1 MYTTE
6 AAVLAAIDE
15 VADITLESSI
25 DVYASLLNEYEKTA
39 VILEE
44 YNGNN
49 IEGYTFFQEGAIG
62 DEVKKMGEGQ
72 NAFVRI
78 LTLIPRLIVAIFR
91 VVKSKLSK
99 SVEKGKDEISDFAK
113 TIKKIPKETKKKL
126 FSGNK
131 STAAE
136 IASIVGAFAVAGT
149 MSVAG
154 VKLTIDNIK
163 HIKASKKTLSVI
175 NGLTKEDILEQKDV
189 STTELIKFIKSN
201 YKYID
206 AGEAITNSEGINV
219 EVVDGHIKISNDA
232 GSITSGAFLFRMNPH
247 DKLALY
253 NQKLGAYIVTIKQS
267 SAEEAEEAKKR
278 EEDYKKSVEKAY
290 EAKER
295 NDKIK
300 AAKENVDA
308 KKAAAKAVEG
318 GSVPESA
325 KKLTNALNSIA
336 EFNKKYSEEGK
347 KHLMIIDYDEATDS
361 VKITESVSKT
371 TDLLLD
377 YLNDLES
384 VMNGT
389 GSVKKLNVKHNA
401 SFNEINVMTT
411 ASPEACSVAVR
422 KAYEKMVANEQRL
435 TTLLDKAKANAK
447 DQKVKDIVNETSKDK
462 RKPDTAGDKNKA
474 AVELATKISVRIT
487 TLHSLFQQAVTYWD
501 RVVDVIHWVNA
512 CYSVEGHK
520 EDDYKAKVEHP
531 DGRDDKKEEKK
542 PEAPK
547 KEENPEEEKK
557 EEPKEEEKK

>member
-62 DEVKKMGEGQ
+62 DEVKKMGKDQ

-99 SVEKGKDEISDFAK
+99 SVEKGKDEASNFAK
-113 TIKKIPKETKKKL
+113 TIKKLPKDAKKKL
-126 FSGNK
+126 FGGHKFDSK
-131 STAAE
+131 E
-136 IASIVGAFAVAGT
+136 VAVILGLAT
-149 MSVAG
+149 VAG
-154 VKLTIDNIK
+154 VG
-163 HIKASKKTLSVI
+163 AV
-175 NGLTKEDILEQKDV
+175 E
-189 STTELIKFIKSN
+189 
-201 YKYID
+201 
-206 AGEAITNSEGINV
+206 AGRAIS
-219 EVVDGHIKISNDA
+219 GHIKKTKENVLKEEKISEEALINFIKNNHKYMDESSTFRDSKSVDVKIDDNGDIVVTA
-232 GSITSGAFLFRMNPH
+232 DEGLRIGSKAIGFRMKPH
-247 DKLALY
+247 DKVVRIDKGKCYLWTMKDSTY
-253 NQKLGAYIVTIKQS
+253 DEDQIIRKQQ
-267 SAEEAEEAKKR
+267 
-278 EEDYKKSVEKAY
+278 EDHRKSVEKAS

-308 KKAAAKAVEG
+308 KKEAAKAVEG
-318 GSVPESA
+318 GSVPESV

-462 RKPDTAGDKNKA
+462 RKPDPAEVKNKA
-474 AVELATKISVRIT
+474 AAELATKISYRIT
-487 TLHSLFQQAVTYWD
+487 TLHTLFQQSVTYWD

-512 CYSVEGHK
+512 CYSVEGQK
-520 EDDYKAKVEHP
+520 DDDYKAKVEHP

-542 PEAPK
+542 TEAPK
-547 KEENPEEEKK
+547 KEEKPKEEKK
-557 EEPKEEEKK
+557 DEPKEEEKK

>member
-62 DEVKKMGEGQ
+62 DEVKKMGKDQ

-126 FSGNK
+126 FDGHKFDSK
-131 STAAE
+131 E
-136 IASIVGAFAVAGT
+136 VAVMLGLAT
-149 MSVAG
+149 VAG
-154 VKLTIDNIK
+154 VGAKLTIDNIK
-163 HIKASKKTLSVI
+163 HIKATKKTLSVI

-189 STTELIKFIKSN
+189 STIELIKFIKSN
-201 YKYID
+201 YKCID
-206 AGEAITNSEGINV
+206 AGEAFTNSEGINV

-253 NQKLGAYIVTIKQS
+253 NQKFGAYIVTIKQS

-300 AAKENVDA
+300 AAKENVDS

-389 GSVKKLNVKHNA
+389 GSVKKLNVKHNE

-512 CYSVEGHK
+512 CYNVEGQK
-520 EDDYKAKVEHP
+520 DADYKAKVEHP
-531 DGRDDKKEEKK
+531 DGRDDKQEEKK
-542 PEAPK
+542 TEAPK
-547 KEENPEEEKK
+547 KEEKPEEEKN

>member
-62 DEVKKMGEGQ
+62 DEVKKMGKDQ

-99 SVEKGKDEISDFAK
+99 SVEKGKDEISDFTK

-126 FSGNK
+126 FDGHKFDSK
-131 STAAE
+131 E
-136 IASIVGAFAVAGT
+136 VAVMLGLAT
-149 MSVAG
+149 VAG
-154 VKLTIDNIK
+154 VGAVEAGRAISS
-163 HIKASKKTLSVI
+163 HINK
-175 NGLTKEDILEQKDV
+175 TKENVLKEEKISEDA
-189 STTELIKFIKSN
+189 LINFIKN
-201 YKYID
+201 NHKYMDESSTFRDSKSVDVKID
-206 AGEAITNSEGINV
+206 DNGDIVVTADEGLRVGSKAIG
-219 EVVDGHIKISNDA
+219 
-232 GSITSGAFLFRMNPH
+232 FRMKPH
-247 DKLALY
+247 DKVVRIDKGKCYLWTMKDSTY
-253 NQKLGAYIVTIKQS
+253 DEDQIIRKQQ
-267 SAEEAEEAKKR
+267 
-278 EEDYKKSVEKAY
+278 EDHRKSVEKAY
-290 EAKER
+290 ETKER

-300 AAKENVDA
+300 AAKENVDT

-547 KEENPEEEKK
+547 KEEKPEEEKK

>member
-62 DEVKKMGEGQ
+62 DEVKKMGKDQ

-99 SVEKGKDEISDFAK
+99 SVEKGKDEISDFTK

-126 FSGNK
+126 FDGHKFDSK
-131 STAAE
+131 E
-136 IASIVGAFAVAGT
+136 VAVMLGLAT
-149 MSVAG
+149 VAG
-154 VKLTIDNIK
+154 VGAKLTIDNIK
-163 HIKASKKTLSVI
+163 HIKATKKTLSVI

-189 STTELIKFIKSN
+189 STIELIKFIKSN
-201 YKYID
+201 YKCID
-206 AGEAITNSEGINV
+206 AGEAFTNSEGINV

-253 NQKLGAYIVTIKQS
+253 NQKFGAYIVTIKQS

-300 AAKENVDA
+300 AAKENVDS

-389 GSVKKLNVKHNA
+389 GSVKKLNVKHNE

-547 KEENPEEEKK
+547 KEENPKEEKK

>member
-62 DEVKKMGEGQ
+62 DEVKKMGKDQ

-99 SVEKGKDEISDFAK
+99 SVEKGKDEISDFTK

-126 FSGNK
+126 FGGNK
-131 STAAE
+131 LTPIE
-136 IASIVGAFAVAGT
+136 IGVLAFAGVEASAGAALAIH
-149 MSVAG
+149 AG
-154 VKLTIDNIK
+154 VKTIK
-163 HIKASKKTLSVI
+163 HVKAEKENILDGKEI
-175 NGLTKEDILEQKDV
+175 TKEEMIN
-189 STTELIKFIKSN
+189 FIKNN
-201 YKYID
+201 YKYLD
-206 AGEAITNSEGINV
+206 AGTVFTDASSIEVEIDDGDIVIKTN
-219 EVVDGHIKISNDA
+219 DGHK
-232 GSITSGAFLFRMNPH
+232 TGAKAHGFRMTPH
-247 DKLALY
+247 DKVVGIDKKGKFYLNTL
-253 NQKLGAYIVTIKQS
+253 KS
-267 SAEEAEEAKKR
+267 STYEEAQKARKR
-278 EEDYKKSVEKAY
+278 EEDYKKSVEKAH
-290 EAKER
+290 ETKER

-300 AAKENVDA
+300 AAKENVDS

-389 GSVKKLNVKHNA
+389 GSVKKLNVKHNE

-447 DQKVKDIVNETSKDK
+447 DQKVKDIVDETSKDK
-462 RKPDTAGDKNKA
+462 RKPNPAGDKNKA

-542 PEAPK
+542 TEAPE
-547 KEENPEEEKK
+547 KEEKPEEEKK

>member
-99 SVEKGKDEISDFAK
+99 SVEKGKDEISDFTK

-126 FSGNK
+126 FDGHKFDSK
-131 STAAE
+131 E
-136 IASIVGAFAVAGT
+136 VAVMLGLAT
-149 MSVAG
+149 VAG
-154 VKLTIDNIK
+154 VGAKLTIDNIK
-163 HIKASKKTLSVI
+163 HIKATKKTLSVI

-189 STTELIKFIKSN
+189 STIELIKFIKSN
-201 YKYID
+201 YKCID
-206 AGEAITNSEGINV
+206 AGEAFTNSEGINV

-253 NQKLGAYIVTIKQS
+253 NQKFGAYIVTIKQS
-267 SAEEAEEAKKR
+267 SAEEAQQARKR
-278 EEDYKKSVEKAY
+278 EEDHKKSVEKAH
-290 EAKER
+290 ETKER

-318 GSVPESA
+318 ESVPESA

-389 GSVKKLNVKHNA
+389 GSVKKLNVKHNV

-447 DQKVKDIVNETSKDK
+447 DQKVKDIVDETSKDK
-462 RKPDTAGDKNKA
+462 RKPNPAGDKNKA

-501 RVVDVIHWVNA
+501 RIVDVIHWVNA
-512 CYSVEGHK
+512 CYSVEGQK
-520 EDDYKAKVEHP
+520 ADDYKAKVEHP

-542 PEAPK
+542 TEAPK
-547 KEENPEEEKK
+547 KEEKPKEENK

>member
-62 DEVKKMGEGQ
+62 DEVKKMGKDQ

-126 FSGNK
+126 FDGHKFDSK
-131 STAAE
+131 E
-136 IASIVGAFAVAGT
+136 VAVMLGLAT
-149 MSVAG
+149 VAG
-154 VKLTIDNIK
+154 VGAKLTIDNIK
-163 HIKASKKTLSVI
+163 HIKATKKTLSVI

-189 STTELIKFIKSN
+189 STIELIKFIKSN
-201 YKYID
+201 YKCID
-206 AGEAITNSEGINV
+206 AGEAFTNSEGINV

-253 NQKLGAYIVTIKQS
+253 NQKFGAYIVTIKQS

-300 AAKENVDA
+300 AAKENVDT

-547 KEENPEEEKK
+547 KEEKPEEEKK

>member
-62 DEVKKMGEGQ
+62 DEVKKMGKDQ

-113 TIKKIPKETKKKL
+113 TIKKIPKEAKKKL
-126 FSGNK
+126 FDGHKFDSK
-131 STAAE
+131 E
-136 IASIVGAFAVAGT
+136 VAVMLGLAT
-149 MSVAG
+149 VAG
-154 VKLTIDNIK
+154 VGAKLTIDNIK
-163 HIKASKKTLSVI
+163 HIKATKKTLSVI

-189 STTELIKFIKSN
+189 STIELIKFIKSN
-201 YKYID
+201 YKCID
-206 AGEAITNSEGINV
+206 AGEAFTNSEGINV

-253 NQKLGAYIVTIKQS
+253 NQKFGAYIVTIKQS

-300 AAKENVDA
+300 AAKENVDS

-389 GSVKKLNVKHNA
+389 GSVKKLNVKHNE

-547 KEENPEEEKK
+547 KEENPKEEKK

>member
-62 DEVKKMGEGQ
+62 DEVKKMGKDQ

-113 TIKKIPKETKKKL
+113 TIKKIPKEAKKKL
-126 FSGNK
+126 FDGHKFDSK
-131 STAAE
+131 E
-136 IASIVGAFAVAGT
+136 VAVMLGLAT
-149 MSVAG
+149 VAG
-154 VKLTIDNIK
+154 VGAKLTIDNIT
-163 HIKASKKTLSVI
+163 HIKATKKTLSVI

-189 STTELIKFIKSN
+189 STIELIKFIKSN
-201 YKYID
+201 YKCID
-206 AGEAITNSEGINV
+206 AGEAFTNSEGINV

-253 NQKLGAYIVTIKQS
+253 NQKFGAYIVTIKQS

-389 GSVKKLNVKHNA
+389 GSVKKLNVKHNE

-547 KEENPEEEKK
+547 KEEKPEEEKK